1 MFLRQVDAQTIIGY
15 VIPPEGEEP
24 SQQARFI
31 DVDGENGEAVFVLT
45 IDDQGVMTFVQYH
58 QINHATDGSTPADH
72 DDTQIDT
79 GEFAIR
85 GEDGT
90 PLINVRITD
99 YDGDH
104 ATQPVNLVIQDDGPM
119 FCGVDWGCD
128 NDSKYGKGIID
139 EDKLDPNGNHDW
151 APGDDKGGKHADGKI
166 NFDFGVD
173 KPGHVEVQ
181 ALTVKDSD
189 NQILLAVT
197 FSYVEDEFGNR
208 TYTVDGDSDL
218 KTADGH
224 PIEIEASFDAS
235 TGQLTLIGRDT
246 VDDSEAFTYT
256 LQTTGDDTGEFS
268 FCLNEPL
275 YHPYTNSD
283 FNNDG
288 PEKSF
293 EDNLK
298 FDLTVRGYDVDGDW
312 ADGSVCINVDDD
324 SPKAECD
331 YECVVEGGDGEDR
344 NYATGNVVTGDGDT
358 IFGNDD
364 NSLDGNADSPGADQP
379 YTISK
384 LVHGDPAQTYILVD
398 NGDGTF
404 HVEKG
409 GATLPNAGPESF
421 DGSKLTIPTDEGGTL
436 EIIMVSATQSEV
448 GDYKYTVPENADHD
462 HDIHAGPHDL
472 AESMS
477 AAFDE
482 VSDWETSFGGAGITL
497 VPTGGVLALRDLDV
511 SGPEYRGI
519 GVGSGDGDNSEV
531 DNNGTDEK
539 LTLLIANPTN
549 NIELTIGALY
559 DGGPDDGRRGDPP
572 LGGLQRR
579 HPDCVRPDP
588 GHRDRP
594 GDARHRHPAAVQPGR
609 AEAVDNGQGESA
621 NNSDFVLV
629 NAEICCPQDKFT
641 EEFDYTLRDADG
653 DEACATLK
661 VDVKD
666 TEPKVPHHDAA
677 HLRQRRRGRPAE
689 GYRQQR
695 LTAGCAGQQRFVQRQ
710 HSVHSGRRSG
720 DHRAQ
725 RRRRP
730 RHRPAHARRPEG
742 PRDLGF
748 GHQHPD
754 RLRRRHRCERCRQSG
769 LQDAGDG
776 CHHRRV
782 RVRLAAG
789 GQARRQGAHRHRQH
803 GEPVRRVLPGQS

>member
-1 MFLRQVDAQTIIGY
+1 MLR
-15 VIPPEGEEP
+15 
-24 SQQARFI
+24 SR
-31 DVDGENGEAVFVLT
+31 
-45 IDDQGVMTFVQYH
+45 
-58 QINHATDGSTPADH
+58 
-72 DDTQIDT
+72 
-79 GEFAIR
+79 R
-85 GEDGT
+85 
-90 PLINVRITD
+90 
-99 YDGDH
+99 
-104 ATQPVNLVIQDDGPM
+104 
-119 FCGVDWGCD
+119 
-128 NDSKYGKGIID
+128 
-139 EDKLDPNGNHDW
+139 
-151 APGDDKGGKHADGKI
+151 
-166 NFDFGVD
+166 
-173 KPGHVEVQ
+173 
-181 ALTVKDSD
+181 LTVKDSD

-256 LQTTGDDTGEFS
+256 LQTTGYDTGEFS

-275 YHPYTNSD
+275 YHPYTDSD
-283 FNNDG
+283 SNNDG

-448 GDYKYTVPENADHD
+448 GDYKYTVPEDADHD
-462 HDIHAGPHDL
+462 HDIPAGPHDL

-559 DGGPDDGRRGDPP
+559 DGGPDAGAVENLRWEVYNGAILIASGEI
-572 LGGLQRR
+572 LGTETGLVTLDIDTLL
-579 HPDCVRPDP
+579 PFNKVVLKPS
-588 GHRDRP
+588 
-594 GDARHRHPAAVQPGR
+594 
-609 AEAVDNGQGESA
+609 DNGQGESA

-641 EEFDYTLRDADG
+641 EEFEYTLRDADG

-666 TEPKVPHHDAA
+666 TEPKVPHHDLLTFVNVDEDGLPKGIGNSDSPLDAPGNSASFSGNIPFTPGADPVTIELSVVGGPDTGLRTLDGQKVLATWDSVTNTLIGYVEGTDASVAA
-677 HLRQRRRGRPAE
+677 NQVFKMQVTDVTTGAFEFDLLQAVKHADKELIVIDNTENLFDAFFLVKADIEDKDCDVASTFVKVVIDDDMPVITECATGCGR
-689 GYRQQR
+689 
-695 LTAGCAGQQRFVQRQ
+695 
-710 HSVHSGRRSG
+710 
-720 DHRAQ
+720 
-725 RRRRP
+725 
-730 RHRPAHARRPEG
+730 
-742 PRDLGF
+742 
-748 GHQHPD
+748 
-754 RLRRRHRCERCRQSG
+754 
-769 LQDAGDG
+769 
-776 CHHRRV
+776 
-782 RVRLAAG
+782 
-789 GQARRQGAHRHRQH
+789 
-803 GEPVRRVLPGQS
+803 